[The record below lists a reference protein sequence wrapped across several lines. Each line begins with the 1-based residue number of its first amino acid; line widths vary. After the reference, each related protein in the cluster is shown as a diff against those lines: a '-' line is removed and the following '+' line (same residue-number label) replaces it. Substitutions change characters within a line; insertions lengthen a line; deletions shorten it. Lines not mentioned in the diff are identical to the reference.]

1 MSNQAKRYRKE
12 KPSRANRRDPQM
24 YAVEEES
31 NVIQLEF
38 SHPSNKPIEAL
49 TATQE
54 IHKSSLLHDDIVIA
68 IGSAGTGKTYLASA
82 VAAELYKNKHVKQ
95 LILTRPNIE
104 TGPSLGALPGEL
116 EDKFAPYME
125 PFQKGIV
132 DRIGSNKFKADYKK
146 RILAKPLNYMRGA
159 TFDDAILM
167 LDEAQNVTVN
177 QMKMFL
183 TRAGTNSKIFI
194 TGDVNQTDLRGSD
207 NGLAWLIGQITKR
220 QLPIDII
227 RYNKN
232 DCVRSGL
239 CKDMLDLI
247 ENEVDLH

>member
-167 LDEAQNVTVN
+167 LDEAQNTTIE
-177 QMKMFL
+177 QMCMLL
-183 TRAGTNSKIFI
+183 TRVGTGSKIFI
-194 TGDVNQTDLRGSD
+194 TGDVNQSD
-207 NGLAWLIGQITKR
+207 IKYKESGLAWLVRQVRQR

-227 RYNKN
+227 EYTKA

-239 CKDMLDLI
+239 CKQLLDI
-247 ENEVDLH
+247 VENPV